1 MWWNSLFTVAH
12 WPPRLLLVPSR
23 PPEHSGVCGVYR
35 LCISKIALKIYPTNS
50 VQFEIIKVPLQCVCS
65 HSCLVR
71 IDFLNVCSFFSSSSL
86 LLVVI
91 LIIGVWKDLTSKHL
105 RINNPTKWII
115 WYVCRWV
122 LPATWWFFFVCGTGA
137 WVCKSW
143 ILKTV
148 RDLSYKRVSG
158 TENYGQIHC
167 NACLF
172 LL

>member
-1 MWWNSLFTVAH
+1 MNYMICVSLSFT
-12 WPPRLLLVPSR
+12 
-23 PPEHSGVCGVYR
+23 CNMM
-35 LCISKIALKIYPTNS
+35 I
-50 VQFEIIKVPLQCVCS
+50 
-65 HSCLVR
+65 
-71 IDFLNVCSFFSSSSL
+71 
-86 LLVVI
+86 
-91 LIIGVWKDLTSKHL
+91 
-105 RINNPTKWII
+105 
-115 WYVCRWV
+115 
-122 LPATWWFFFVCGTGA
+122 FFVCGTGA